1 MIHTTAD
8 QGRAVTP
15 AASLEQF
22 GYHQELKRSL
32 SLFDLVVYGLVYI
45 NLVAP
50 LTTFGIVFNASH
62 GMVPLVYVVGAM
74 AMALTASSYVTMS
87 RVFPVAGSVY
97 TYAGRGIGETAGF
110 FAGWVI
116 LLDYV
121 LLQAVGYVVTA
132 VAIQSIVPDVP
143 RGVWIVLLI
152 AFNTTINLLGIEAT
166 ARVNRLVLVLMFT
179 TIGLFIAIALAG
191 LSSGV
196 AGARLSSTPFF
207 TPSEFTPTLIFG
219 ALAIAMSAFLGFDA
233 ISTLAEEARGGSA
246 IIGRATLLALGVA
259 SVVIVVESYL
269 ASLFALSRT
278 SFPPG
283 QPTDGA
289 IYDIAVLIGG
299 PAFRVFMVIGK
310 VLVSGIGGVLLAQVA
325 TARILY
331 GMARDG
337 NLPRFLAHVHASRRV
352 PDKAII
358 AVAAMNLVG
367 GLAFANQMALVISLV
382 NFGALT
388 GFLLLHLSVIVHF
401 LWRQQSRNWLAHL
414 VVPLLGVAI
423 NGYVLLN
430 LAVPAKVGG
439 ITWLATGV
447 LVLMGLRL
455 TGRRIVMPV

>member
-1 MIHTTAD
+1 MTEIAAD
-8 QGRAVTP
+8 LGPTDTP
-15 AASLEQF
+15 RGSIEQF
-22 GYHQELKRSL
+22 GYRQELKRSL

-62 GMVPLVYVVGAM
+62 GMVPLVYVVGAI
-74 AMALTASSYVTMS
+74 AMAFTASSYVTMS

-97 TYAGRGIGETAGF
+97 SYAGRGIGETAGF
-110 FAGWVI
+110 IAGWVI

-132 VAIQSIVPDVP
+132 VAIESIAPDVA

-152 AFNTTINLLGIEAT
+152 AFNTTINLLGIETT
-166 ARVNRLVLVLMFT
+166 ARMNRLVLVLMFT
-179 TIGLFIAIALAG
+179 TIGLFVAVALVG
-191 LSSGV
+191 LAHGV
-196 AGARLSSTPFF
+196 AGARLSSAPFF
-207 TPSEFTPTLIFG
+207 TPSELTPTVVFG

-233 ISTLAEEARGGSA
+233 ISTLAEEARDGSTT
-246 IIGRATLLALGVA
+246 IGRATLLALGLA
-259 SVVIVVESYL
+259 SVVIVAESYL
-269 ASLFALSRT
+269 ASLFVLNQT

-289 IYDIAVLIGG
+289 IYGIAALIGG
-299 PAFRVFMVIGK
+299 PGFRIFMVVGK
-310 VLVSGIGGVLLAQVA
+310 ILVSGIGGVLLAQVA

-337 NLPRFLAHVHASRRV
+337 NLPRWFAHVHATRRV
-352 PDKAII
+352 PHKAII

-367 GLAFANQMALVISLV
+367 GLAFANQMALVISMV

-401 LWRQQSRNWLAHL
+401 VWRQASRNWLGHL
-414 VVPLLGVAI
+414 MAPLVGLAI
-423 NGYVLLN
+423 NGYLVLN
-430 LAVPAKVGG
+430 LAVPAKIGG
-439 ITWLATGV
+439 GVWLAVGV
-447 LVLMGLRL
+447 LVLAWLKL
-455 TGRRIVMPV
+455 TGRRVAMPI